1 MKVKQLCEKLGWE
14 LAFGDGENEVTGGI
28 YCGDLLSIVMGRAPA
43 GSVWITV
50 MGNVNAMA
58 VATLTDAAAVVVAE
72 NMPVDEE
79 AKAGAEKG
87 KVTVLRTAKPV
98 FDAAVD
104 AAKTLG
110 LL

>member
-28 YCGDLLSIVMGRAPA
+28 YCCDLLSIVMGRAPA

-50 MGNVNAMA
+50 MGNVNSMA
-58 VATLTDAAAVVVAE
+58 VASMTDTAAVVVAE
-72 NMPVDEE
+72 NMPLDDEV
-79 AKAGAEKG
+79 KAGAEKG
-87 KVTVLRTAKPV
+87 KVTVLRTTKPV